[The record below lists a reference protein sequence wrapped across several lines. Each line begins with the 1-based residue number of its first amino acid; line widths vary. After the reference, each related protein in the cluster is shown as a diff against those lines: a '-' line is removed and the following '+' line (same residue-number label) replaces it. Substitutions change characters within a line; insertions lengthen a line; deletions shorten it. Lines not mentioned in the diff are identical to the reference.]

1 MACRC
6 LIAGV
11 CCVLGLPAFA
21 FEVLGGAS
29 VRYQHSDN
37 ILQSENNTRSENML
51 VPRVDATLVK
61 DAGALRGAAVAYAE
75 HVDYRHDLLDDEN
88 RYNLATSWTGD
99 IIENRLLWRLDD
111 VAERRV
117 IDARAVDTADTRVDQ
132 NYLDTGPDLYFSLNR
147 RDHLVFS
154 ARYGESWFG
163 DDVNLDSERYLG
175 RIQARHQMS
184 PLNTLLASYTYSE
197 TNYTELDVPG
207 FDRQES
213 LLGLERELTRMQ
225 WRVEAGY
232 NRVSLENGEEY
243 DGLRAGLGWHQQWRD
258 DFYTELRGDY
268 RLTDAAEQII
278 DDALAGGIDLDPV
291 VSADVYTLRTV
302 TLATG
307 WQRSRWQA
315 YLSARAEQQDYEV
328 QLLDQTL
335 SAGELGVTRNLS
347 ARSALNVSLSVARR
361 DFVDID
367 RLDREVEAYATVDH
381 VFSNLFYG
389 AIGGAWLARNS
400 NIVLGDFRET
410 IVFVEFGLRGTL
422 LARNRGR
429 ELRYQGLGV
438 D

>member
-1 MACRC
+1 
-6 LIAGV
+6 LIAGL

-29 VRYQHSDN
+29 ARYQHSDN

-51 VPRVDATLVK
+51 APRVDATLVK
-61 DAGALRGAAVAYAE
+61 DAGAVRGAAVMYAE
-75 HVDYRHDLLDDEN
+75 RVDYRHDLLDDEN
-88 RYNLATSWTGD
+88 RYNLTTSWTGD

-117 IDARAVDTADTRVDQ
+117 IDARAVDTADNRVDQ

-147 RDHLVFS
+147 RDQVVLS
-154 ARYGESWFG
+154 ARYGETWFG
-163 DDVNLDSERYLG
+163 NNVGLDSERYLG

-197 TNYTELDVPG
+197 IDYTERNAPG

-232 NRVSLENGEEY
+232 NSVSLENGESY
-243 DGLRAGLGWHQQWRD
+243 DGLRAALAWRQQWRE
-258 DFYTELRGDY
+258 DFYSELRGDY

-291 VSADVYTLRTV
+291 VSTDVYTLKTV
-302 TLATG
+302 TLASG

-315 YLSARAEQQDYEV
+315 YMSARAEQQDYEV

-335 SAGELGVTRNLS
+335 SAAELGVSRSLSERTSLNL
-347 ARSALNVSLSVARR
+347 SLSVARR

-367 RLDREVEAYATVDH
+367 RLDREVESYVTVDH
-381 VFSNLFYG
+381 VFSSLFYG

-400 NIVLGDFRET
+400 NLPAGDFRET

-429 ELRYQGLGV
+429 ELRYQGLGG

>member
-1 MACRC
+1 MACRFVV
-6 LIAGV
+6 AGL
-11 CCVLGLPAFA
+11 CCALGSPALA
-21 FEVLGGAS
+21 LEVLGGAS
-29 VRYQHSDN
+29 ARYQHSDN
-37 ILQSENNTRSENML
+37 ILQTENNTRSENML
-51 VPRVDATLVK
+51 APRVDATLVK
-61 DAGALRGAAVAYAE
+61 DAGALRGAAVVYAE

-88 RYNLATSWTGD
+88 RYNLTTSWTGD

-117 IDARAVDTADTRVDQ
+117 IDARTVDTADTRVDQ

-147 RDHLVFS
+147 RDQVVLS
-154 ARYGESWFG
+154 ARYGETWFG
-163 DDVNLDSERYLG
+163 NDVDLDSERYLG
-175 RIQARHQMS
+175 RVQARHQMS

-197 TNYTELDVPG
+197 TKYTERDAPG

-225 WRVEAGY
+225 WLVEAGY
-232 NRVSLENGEEY
+232 NSVSLDNGEEY
-243 DGLRAGLGWHQQWRD
+243 EGLRAALTWRQQWRD
-258 DFYTELRGDY
+258 DVYSDLRGDY

-278 DDALAGGIDLDPV
+278 GDALAGGIDLDPV
-291 VSADVYTLRTV
+291 ISTDVYTLKTV

-307 WQRSRWQA
+307 WQRLHWQA
-315 YLSARAEQQDYEV
+315 YMSVRAEQQDYEV
-328 QLLDQTL
+328 QPLDQTL
-335 SAGELGVTRNLS
+335 SAAELGVSRSLSQQSSLNLS
-347 ARSALNVSLSVARR
+347 LFAARR

-367 RLDREVEAYATVDH
+367 RLDREVESYVTVDH

-400 NIVLGDFRET
+400 NLPGGDFRET

-429 ELRYQGLGV
+429 ELRYQGLGGY
-438 D
+438 

>member
-6 LIAGV
+6 LIAGL
-11 CCVLGLPAFA
+11 CCALSLPAFA

-37 ILQSENNTRSENML
+37 ILQSENNIRSENML
-51 VPRVDATLVK
+51 APRVDATLVK
-61 DAGALRGAAVAYAE
+61 DAGALRGAAVMYAE
-75 HVDYRHDLLDDEN
+75 RVDYRQDLLDDEN
-88 RYNLATSWTGD
+88 RYNLTTSWTGD
-99 IIENRLLWRLDD
+99 LIENRLVWRLDD

-117 IDARAVDTADTRVDQ
+117 IDARAVDTESTRIDQ

-147 RDHLVFS
+147 RDQLVFS

-163 DDVNLDSERYLG
+163 NDVDLDSERHLG
-175 RIQARHQMS
+175 RVQARHQMS

-197 TNYTELDVPG
+197 TDYTERDAPG

-225 WRVEAGY
+225 WQVEAGY
-232 NRVSLENGEEY
+232 NSVSLDNGEKY
-243 DGLRAGLGWHQQWRD
+243 DGLRAALGWRQQWRD
-258 DFYTELRGDY
+258 DFYSELRGDY

-291 VSADVYTLRTV
+291 VSTDVYTLKMA
-302 TLATG
+302 TLTTG
-307 WQRSRWQA
+307 WQRTRWQA
-315 YLSARAEQQDYEV
+315 YMSARAEQQDYEV

-335 SAGELGVTRNLS
+335 SAAELGVSRNLS
-347 ARSALNVSLSVARR
+347 QQSSLNVSLSVARR
-361 DFVDID
+361 DFIELD
-367 RLDREVEAYATVDH
+367 RLDREVESYVTIDH
-381 VFSNLFYG
+381 VFSSLFYG
-389 AIGGAWLARNS
+389 AVGGAWLARDS
-400 NIVLGDFRET
+400 NLPLGDFRET